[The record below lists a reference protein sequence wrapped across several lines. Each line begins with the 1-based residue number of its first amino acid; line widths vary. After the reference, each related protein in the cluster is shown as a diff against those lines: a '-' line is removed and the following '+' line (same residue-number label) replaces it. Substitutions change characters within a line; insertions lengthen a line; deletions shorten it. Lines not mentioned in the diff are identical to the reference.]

1 MIDIENTK
9 FFFKYSF
16 FVPNMKDFK
25 GRIEIHGWAKIK
37 SMFWHE
43 RLLSAPVTTFYA
55 RHAAP
60 IFYSTYRHPYYAYFT
75 YHPLKT
81 EHTALL

>member
-1 MIDIENTK
+1 
-9 FFFKYSF
+9 
-16 FVPNMKDFK
+16 MKDFK
-25 GRIEIHGWAKIK
+25 VRIEIHGWAKIK

-55 RHAAP
+55 RNAAP
-60 IFYSTYRHPYYAYFT
+60 IFYSTYRDLYYAYYT